1 MNRRLPERVHRVR
14 SRRGWLTLVLFAL
27 TLGLVACSSEP
38 RATRDDAGTVAA
50 EGVLDASEIAV
61 GDCINDEATTS
72 EEVTEVSSVTAV
84 PCGQP
89 HDAEAY
95 SVFDLPD
102 GDFPGQEEVALAGEE
117 QCMED
122 FESFI
127 GTPYEES
134 RYEIGTLFPTEE
146 AWNEMADREFVCL
159 VVDPAGAKLE
169 GSLKGAAS

>member
-1 MNRRLPERVHRVR
+1 MNRQLRVHGVR
-14 SRRGWLTLVLFAL
+14 PRRGWLTLALLAL

-38 RATRDDAGTVAA
+38 KATRDEAGTVAV
-50 EGVLDASEIAV
+50 EGSLDAFDIAV
-61 GDCINDEATTS
+61 GDCIDDASTTS

-84 PCGQP
+84 PCAQP

-102 GDFPGQEEVALAGEE
+102 GDFPGQDEVSLAGEE
-117 QCMED
+117 RCMQD

-134 RYEIGTLFPTEE
+134 RYEVSTMFPSEE
-146 AWNEMADREFVCL
+146 AWNELADREFVCL

-169 GSLKGAAS
+169 GSLEGAAS